1 VDIEGFGDL
10 IRRAQEGDD
19 SAMNSIMDAL
29 RPYLLGVAHEYAD
42 SLRAVESASDL
53 VQEAELRAWRGL
65 ERFCGGTTDEET
77 LAMFRSW
84 MTKIVRNA
92 GLDALRHQGARR
104 RRDPRRRVVSLE
116 ERRVGGR
123 GGGAG
128 SDSSGTKGDPPGR
141 EPTPSAKL
149 HSAECNERVRRA
161 IAALPDTL
169 SRRIVEM
176 RFFRSLSLRRIA
188 DDLNVGYETVKD
200 RYRKA
205 MRRLENDLE
214 GIS

>member
-1 VDIEGFGDL
+1 MDVEGFGKL
-10 IRRAQEGDD
+10 IRRAQKGDD

-53 VQEAELRAWRGL
+53 VQEAELRAWKSL

-77 LAMFRSW
+77 LTMFRSW
-84 MTKIVRNA
+84 MTRIVRSA
-92 GLDALRHQGARR
+92 GLDALRHQRARR

-116 ERRVGGR
+116 ERRGAVR
-123 GGGAG
+123 GKAG
-128 SDSSGTKGDPPGR
+128 SDSSRVEEDPPGR
-141 EPTPSAKL
+141 DPTPSAKL

-161 IAALPDTL
+161 IAALPDSL
-169 SRRIVEM
+169 SRRIVEL
-176 RFFRSLSLRRIA
+176 RFFKSLSLRRIA
-188 DDLNVGYETVKD
+188 DDLGVSYERVKD

-214 GIS
+214 ESI